1 MRKDLIVPD
10 EKDEQFAMPSASEIN
25 TRVVT
30 EPFTPLKGR
39 IAEEHPEM
47 IPALEKLEEL
57 MGIEEFER
65 HINTLQS
72 IRRNATTVMLI
83 TDRPLQKTNIEAKYL
98 SHIEKAFEVNFV
110 RIVCLG

>member
-10 EKDEQFAMPSASEIN
+10 DKDEKFAMPAAGEVN

-39 IAEEHPEM
+39 IEKEHPEM
-47 IPALEKLEEL
+47 LPSLQKLEEL
-57 MGIEEFER
+57 MGEEAFER

-98 SHIEKAFEVNFV
+98 SHIEKAFDVNFV
-110 RIVCLG
+110 RIVCIG